1 MSAGGVNSN
10 GTVSSGATE
19 VLAAGGTQTG
29 LVNVENGGTLSGAGG
44 TVLGTA
50 NITGFG
56 QNLTVAGSGGS
67 TDYIYVFSGGSTTAT
82 VVSNGGQEVIR
93 GGGSSLSA
101 TVSSGGTQWISGTAN
116 NATILAG
123 GAQIIST
130 GGVANATTLS
140 SGGGEYVSSGGVASG
155 TTVSSGAT
163 ELIYEGGLAD
173 GTTLQSGGNID
184 VAYFAYTSDGS
195 ANLDASTDTLTVSDG
210 ARIYTQQLAGNYAG
224 RYFHMQNDTAGGT
237 LITQDGTPCY
247 CPGTAVLTE
256 QGEIAVELLKIGD
269 LLVTHSGSLRP
280 IMWIGR
286 RSYSGKFAAGN
297 RDVLPVRIKQGALAD
312 CVPRRDLWVSP
323 LHAMYLD
330 EVLIPAVALVNGT
343 SIVQAEAVDR
353 VDYIHVE
360 LETHDVILNEGAPSE
375 TFVDDDSRGMF
386 HNAAE
391 YRMLY
396 PDAARVPARYCA
408 PRVEEGEALEAV
420 RHRLAARAG
429 NAAVSPATS
438 GELQGHLDDVSR
450 DRIRGWA
457 RDAASPD
464 TPVLLRI
471 SDNDVVIGEVL
482 ADRYRADLERAA
494 IGDGRHGFELAVPG
508 GLSPMMRHV
517 IRVERAADRRPL
529 ERSPWVVEASPAA
542 ASAPP
547 RVTTIIR
554 PDNTCRGHLDMA
566 TRERITGWA
575 QGGTDV
581 PVALQV
587 IDNGVVIA
595 SVLANRHRA
604 DLEQAGIGT
613 GRHGFD
619 VLIPGGLSPLTRHTI
634 QVTRESDGAEL
645 PGSPTV
651 IEAVGTFE
659 PALEQA
665 VANSIASL
673 EVADEQAR
681 SLSFIMAQADR
692 LLQRRADTESRR
704 TERTTHQQFRRR
716 WGPQADAA
724 GVPDPGLRALVVDV
738 RVPVLGRDAGS
749 QAILSHM
756 RALQRLG
763 YGVSFVAAEEMA
775 SEDTAALEASGI
787 ACCRAPFYAAVE
799 EVLRRQADCFDVIYL
814 HRAAIATRYLGLA
827 RRYGPRA
834 RILYSVADLHH
845 VRLDRQ
851 AAVEERPEL
860 LAASRRQ
867 QLEEFTAAW
876 STDAVITHSLTEAEL
891 LRRAVPEARVHRVPW
906 DVPVR
911 DCAVGFAAR
920 RGIAFI
926 GGYGHMPNVDAAR
939 WLAEAVMPLVWRI
952 SPAIGCMLVGS
963 DMPEGVRRLA
973 RPGLVT
979 VGQIDDLGAGVLDR
993 VRLTVA
999 PLRYGAGVKGKVLD
1013 SFAAGVPCVMSEVAA
1028 EGIGLSPALLDLVGH
1043 DAIALASLICRLHDD
1058 EAAHRTAAV
1067 AGFALIEQTFS
1078 ADAVADALQS
1088 AIEGRSAVRPGPER
1102 KRTAAA

>member
-1 MSAGGVNSN
+1 M
-10 GTVSSGATE
+10 
-19 VLAAGGTQTG
+19 
-29 LVNVENGGTLSGAGG
+29 
-44 TVLGTA
+44 
-50 NITGFG
+50 
-56 QNLTVAGSGGS
+56 
-67 TDYIYVFSGGSTTAT
+67 
-82 VVSNGGQEVIR
+82 
-93 GGGSSLSA
+93 
-101 TVSSGGTQWISGTAN
+101 
-116 NATILAG
+116 
-123 GAQIIST
+123 
-130 GGVANATTLS
+130 
-140 SGGGEYVSSGGVASG
+140 
-155 TTVSSGAT
+155 
-163 ELIYEGGLAD
+163 
-173 GTTLQSGGNID
+173 
-184 VAYFAYTSDGS
+184 
-195 ANLDASTDTLTVSDG
+195 
-210 ARIYTQQLAGNYAG
+210 
-224 RYFHMQNDTAGGT
+224 
-237 LITQDGTPCY
+237 
-247 CPGTAVLTE
+247 
-256 QGEIAVELLKIGD
+256 
-269 LLVTHSGSLRP
+269 
-280 IMWIGR
+280 
-286 RSYSGKFAAGN
+286 
-297 RDVLPVRIKQGALAD
+297 RIKQGALAD

-360 LETHDVILNEGAPSE
+360 FETHDVILAEGAPSE

-429 NAAVSPATS
+429 NAAVPPATS
-438 GELQGHLDDVSR
+438 GELQGHVDDVSR

-457 RDAASPD
+457 RDAASSD

-508 GLSPMMRHV
+508 GLSPLMRHV

-595 SVLANRHRA
+595 RVLANRHRA

-619 VLIPGGLSPLTRHTI
+619 VLIPGGLSPLARHTI

-681 SLSFIMAQADR
+681 VLSFIMAQADR

-775 SEDTAALEASGI
+775 PEDTAALEASGI

-799 EVLRRQADCFDVIYL
+799 EVLRRQAGCFDVIYL

-845 VRLDRQ
+845 VRLERQ

-876 STDAVITHSLTEAEL
+876 STDAVITYSLTEAEL
-891 LRRAVPEARVHRVPW
+891 LRRAVPEARVHRVTW

-920 RGIAFI
+920 DSVHRRLWAHAQCGRRAMAGGSRHAAGLAHLSRYRLHAGRQRHAGGSAAAGPPRSGDRRTDRRPGRGR
-926 GGYGHMPNVDAAR
+926 AR
-939 WLAEAVMPLVWRI
+939 PGTADRCTASLRCRRQRQGARQLRRRRAVRDERGRRGRDWPFT
-952 SPAIGCMLVGS
+952 
-963 DMPEGVRRLA
+963 RLA
-973 RPGLVT
+973 RSRGPRCGSP
-979 VGQIDDLGAGVLDR
+979 R
-993 VRLTVA
+993 VA
-999 PLRYGAGVKGKVLD
+999 D
-1013 SFAAGVPCVMSEVAA
+1013 
-1028 EGIGLSPALLDLVGH
+1028 LSPA
-1043 DAIALASLICRLHDD
+1043 R
-1058 EAAHRTAAV
+1058 
-1067 AGFALIEQTFS
+1067 
-1078 ADAVADALQS
+1078 
-1088 AIEGRSAVRPGPER
+1088 
-1102 KRTAAA
+1102 